1 MLGGRYRLIT
11 SLGSG
16 ATAEVWRACD
26 TRLARDVAVKIFDEL
41 RVLPDGADRRM
52 IEMRLLAG
60 VAGPGIVTI
69 YDAQSP
75 IDSAGDLSFLV
86 MELVDGQTLG
96 DRLREGPLPSATTAD
111 IGAQLAD
118 TLAHV
123 HERRVVHRDIKPAN
137 ILLARS
143 DTGLCVKLTDFGIAR
158 LLDDSGLTAEGL
170 TLGTANYLSPEQATG
185 GEIGP
190 ACDVF
195 ALGLVLIEC
204 LTGVKAYPGHGIE
217 AAIARLHRPPHL
229 PDRMPAPWRELLSS
243 MTAYAPQDRPATT
256 EVARALRDMHVEL
269 AAREQGPERTAPLPA
284 QPPAGRRRRRALW
297 LGGSAAA
304 AALAAL
310 AALLV
315 VASTTG
321 QSPAAPQV
329 STPSGEGVPVD
340 ADANSGQPARVT
352 PQTTRARVGASTVA
366 TMGTTTSTS
375 PSARAAVP
383 GIRTA
388 VARTAVHAPPGRKK
402 KKKVGPPAKPGGP
415 PAGHRHHRL
424 AGRIPNELVLP

>member
-1 MLGGRYRLIT
+1 VLGGRYRLIT

-16 ATAEVWRACD
+16 ATAEVWRARD

-41 RVLPDGADRRM
+41 RVLPGGADRRM

-86 MELVDGQTLG
+86 MELVDGQTLA
-96 DRLREGPLPSATTAD
+96 DRLREEPLPAATAAD
-111 IGAQLAD
+111 IGAQLAE

-143 DTGLCVKLTDFGIAR
+143 DGGLCVKLTDFGIAR

-185 GEIGP
+185 GEVGP
-190 ACDVF
+190 ACDVY

-256 EVARALRDMHVEL
+256 EVARALRGLHAELSDL
-269 AAREQGPERTAPLPA
+269 AADDEVPMAAVPGTTAPLPV
-284 QPPAGRRRRRALW
+284 QLRTGRHRRRALW
-297 LGGSAAA
+297 LGASAAA
-304 AALAAL
+304 AGL

-315 VASTTG
+315 VASTNG

-329 STPSGEGVPVD
+329 STPSGEGVPAD
-340 ADANSGQPARVT
+340 ADADSGQPARVS
-352 PQTTRARVGASTVA
+352 PSTTREGAAASTVA
-366 TMGTTTSTS
+366 TSTSTRAPAAVS
-375 PSARAAVP
+375 VVRTAGARTVTRAASSQQ
-383 GIRTA
+383 
-388 VARTAVHAPPGRKK
+388 KK
-402 KKKVGPPAKPGGP
+402 KKGRTPAKPGGP
-415 PAGHRHHRL
+415 PAGHPAPPH
-424 AGRIPNELVLP
+424 GKKKP